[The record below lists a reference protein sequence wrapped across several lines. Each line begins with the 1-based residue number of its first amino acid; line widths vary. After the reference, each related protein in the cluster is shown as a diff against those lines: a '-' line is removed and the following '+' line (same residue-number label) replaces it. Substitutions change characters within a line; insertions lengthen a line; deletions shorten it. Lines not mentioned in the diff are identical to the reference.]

1 MKMKLFAR
9 KYSLALFLL
18 SIIIIELTSLT
29 KSSPINMEILN
40 EIDSIDV
47 DQVKKFLNLN
57 LNLIEVVKIQN
68 GCVP

>member
-40 EIDSIDV
+40 DVDV

>member
-1 MKMKLFAR
+1 MKLFTR

-47 DQVKKFLNLN
+47 DQVKKFLIFKL
-57 LNLIEVVKIQN
+57 KS
-68 GCVP
+68 GCENTKWVCPLS

>member
-1 MKMKLFAR
+1 MKLFAR

-47 DQVKKFLNLN
+47 DQVKKFLKF
-57 LNLIEVVKIQN
+57 IY
-68 GCVP
+68 